1 MAPAVLESTPDQSSS
16 STLTGAAYRTFVNPE
31 WARLLSLLGMDIKY
45 RRCPGTELHTE
56 DGRITVDFL
65 ASLPSARNLLRS
77 ALLLIAAAL
86 SPAILHAQNKL
97 SLDTTRSEVHFTLTD
112 TLHVVHGTF
121 HIQQGDVTFDPAT
134 GHASGS
140 ILVDALSGQSG
151 NSVRDR
157 RMTKDELKAP
167 EFKTVTFAPTR
178 FTGTFNPTGDS
189 TLQVHGVFTLIG
201 TPHEIDVPMQVQ
213 VNGDQIHAV
222 GSFAVP
228 YVQWGLKDPSTFM
241 IKVEKEVHIE
251 LDLTGTLRH

>member
-1 MAPAVLESTPDQSSS
+1 MAPSVLESTPGLVSDSSS
-16 STLTGAAYRTFVNPE
+16 ILTGTAYRTFVDRE
-31 WARLLSLLGMDIKY
+31 WARLLSFQRSSLSAILQRLDRSS
-45 RRCPGTELHTE
+45 RR
-56 DGRITVDFL
+56 
-65 ASLPSARNLLRS
+65 SARPTSARS
-77 ALLLIAAAL
+77 RLGHTLLLIAAAL
-86 SPAILHAQNKL
+86 SPAILQAQNKL

-134 GHASGS
+134 GKANGS

-151 NSVRDR
+151 NSVRDH
-157 RMTKDELKAP
+157 RMAKEELKAP
-167 EFKTVTFAPTR
+167 DYKTVAFAPTR

-189 TLQVHGVFTLIG
+189 ALQVHGLFTLLG

-228 YVQWGLKDPSTFM
+228 YIQWGLKDPSTFM
-241 IKVEKEVHIE
+241 IKVEKEVHVD